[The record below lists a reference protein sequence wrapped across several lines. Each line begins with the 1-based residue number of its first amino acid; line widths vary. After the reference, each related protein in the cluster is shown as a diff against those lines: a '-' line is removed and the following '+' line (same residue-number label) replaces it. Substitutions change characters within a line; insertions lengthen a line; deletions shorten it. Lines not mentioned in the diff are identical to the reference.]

1 MSPGD
6 IASAQT
12 GAGDLDP
19 LVISVESAD
28 ITLGVLVLL
37 CTPLAWLL
45 ARGRFR
51 KCHESE
57 TDLGDIAVRQPRT
70 RRSAKIN
77 MSYEVRSYRQP

>member
-45 ARGRFR
+45 ARGRFGNATNLR
-51 KCHESE
+51 LILVTS
-57 TDLGDIAVRQPRT
+57 P
-70 RRSAKIN
+70 
-77 MSYEVRSYRQP
+77 